1 MAAFFH
7 GESEMREPSSDLFMM
22 NLNPF
27 LEPTTTTN
35 ACNHHFYNLCFGS
48 QQYRPRDEVDHI
60 EQGNSSISTF
70 SNGGVFRALAPIYLR
85 AAQELLNEI
94 VNVGNGSHG
103 AKQDRPMSK
112 ESTIYG
118 VGDINGGHKPG
129 VAALQMKKAKLI
141 SMVETVEQRYK
152 QYHDQMQTIVSS
164 FEKAAGLGSANSYTH
179 MALQTISKQF
189 RAVKDM
195 ICLQIKHINKL
206 LRRKE
211 CDEQLKQLGK
221 MAHHHSNA
229 WRPQRGLPEKAVSI
243 LRSWLF
249 EHFLHPYPRD
259 LDKVM
264 LAKQTGLTKSQV
276 SNWFINARVRVWKPM
291 VGELYLEEMN
301 IEESIKG
308 SNHEHSSKG
317 LSSKQPY
324 NNTTSAESSNS
335 ILPTFHQRIIENE
348 TPMQTSSS
356 SCSVVMRFTKQ
367 HMNQAN
373 FINFNGG
380 FENCHT
386 MVGNGVSL
394 SLGLPHSCDQTF
406 NNIQFGS
413 TSQGTEISGIYPYST
428 YQIMD

>member
-7 GESEMREPSSDLFMM
+7 GESEMREPFSDLFMM
-22 NLNPF
+22 NLNSF
-27 LEPTTTTN
+27 SDPTTTTD
-35 ACNHHFYNLCFGS
+35 ARNHHFYNLCFGS
-48 QQYRPRDEVDHI
+48 QQHRPRDEVDHI

-70 SNGGVFRALAPIYLR
+70 SNGGVFRVLAPIYLR

-94 VNVGNGSHG
+94 VNFGNGSHG
-103 AKQDRPMSK
+103 VKLERPMSI
-112 ESTIYG
+112 ESKIYR
-118 VGDINGGHKPG
+118 VGDISGGHKPG

-152 QYHDQMQTIVSS
+152 QYYDQMQTIVSS

-211 CDEQLKQLGK
+211 CDEQLKQFEK

-264 LAKQTGLTKSQV
+264 LAKQTGLTKSQM
-276 SNWFINARVRVWKPM
+276 NLRTRFYPPFIK
-291 VGELYLEEMN
+291 
-301 IEESIKG
+301 ESMKMKRLCKL
-308 SNHEHSSKG
+308 HP
-317 LSSKQPY
+317 QV
-324 NNTTSAESSNS
+324 A
-335 ILPTFHQRIIENE
+335 
-348 TPMQTSSS
+348 
-356 SCSVVMRFTKQ
+356 
-367 HMNQAN
+367 A
-373 FINFNGG
+373 
-380 FENCHT
+380 
-386 MVGNGVSL
+386 
-394 SLGLPHSCDQTF
+394 
-406 NNIQFGS
+406 
-413 TSQGTEISGIYPYST
+413 
-428 YQIMD
+428 